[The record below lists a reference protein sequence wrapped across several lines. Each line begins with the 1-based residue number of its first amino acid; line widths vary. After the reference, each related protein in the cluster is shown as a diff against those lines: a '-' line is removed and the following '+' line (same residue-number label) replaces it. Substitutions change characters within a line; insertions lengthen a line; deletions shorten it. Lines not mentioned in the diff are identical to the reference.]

1 MTHDEALQHLQ
12 LQADAE
18 NMIDARMDRLADRA
32 WRNADQTVNGTARS
46 FLMEAALSQRLPFS
60 ESESGS
66 HGTDSPAVSES
77 SS

>member
-32 WRNADQTVNGTARS
+32 WRNADQTINGTARS
-46 FLMEAALSQRLPFS
+46 FLMEAALIQRLPFS
-60 ESESGS
+60 ESEPGS
-66 HGTDSPAVSES
+66 HGADSPATDQS
-77 SS
+77 SR